1 MTSTAFIPP
10 QDHPEYKLVAPLW
23 HTAIVLLIL
32 AAFCGWSAYSR
43 SLSPVAK
50 SYGRVAGYASVL
62 ILEWL
67 LAGLAWWGVRLR
79 GLRLRDLVGG
89 QWPSWRRFF
98 RDLLVAGGFLL
109 FSNVVLAILVYLLK
123 AGKNPA
129 VREIVPHGRTEAI
142 VYLLLSL
149 SAGICEELLFRGY
162 LQKQFTAIARSVV
175 AGLLIQ
181 GVVFGIA
188 HAYQGIEFV
197 PVIILYGCLFGLL
210 AQWRRSLRPGMIAHF
225 LQDGTVGLVASHFLR

>member
-1 MTSTAFIPP
+1 MTSTAFIPQ
-10 QDHPEYKLVAPLW
+10 QDHPEYKLIAPLW

-62 ILEWL
+62 TLEWL
-67 LAGLAWWGVRLR
+67 LAGLVWWGVRLR

-89 QWPSWRRFF
+89 QWPTSRRFF

-109 FSNVVLAILVYLLK
+109 FSNVILAILVYLLK

-129 VREIVPHGRTEAI
+129 MREIVPHGRTEAI

-149 SAGICEELLFRGY
+149 SAGICEEIVFRGY
-162 LQKQFTAIARSVV
+162 LQRQFTAITRSAV

-181 GVVFGIA
+181 AVIFGIG
-188 HAYQGIEFV
+188 HAYQGMRLV
-197 PVIILYGCLFGLL
+197 PVIVVLGCLFGLL

-225 LQDGTVGLVASHFLR
+225 LQDGIGGLMASHFLK

>member
-1 MTSTAFIPP
+1 MAHRHRAADTGS
-10 QDHPEYKLVAPLW
+10 
-23 HTAIVLLIL
+23 LLRVECVF
-32 AAFCGWSAYSR
+32 AKSFPGG
-43 SLSPVAK
+43 K

-89 QWPSWRRFF
+89 QWPNWRRFF

-129 VREIVPHGRTEAI
+129 MREIVPHGRTEAI
-142 VYLLLSL
+142 VYVLLSL
-149 SAGICEELLFRGY
+149 TAGICEEILFRGY
-162 LQKQFTAIARSVV
+162 LQKQFTAITRSAV

-181 GVVFGIA
+181 GVVFGIG
-188 HAYQGIEFV
+188 HAYQGIRFV
-197 PVIILYGCLFGLL
+197 PVIAVYGCLFGLL

-225 LQDGTVGLVASHFLR
+225 LQDGIVGLMASHFLR